1 MTSRSRREAGESVRA
16 PRVRTWIAVVVLV
29 LVPLAAGCTLAHQA
43 GHAGQPTPP
52 GSGAARGGVRALASA
67 YLAIARPANRRLDSE
82 VDGFTDHEHHDLAAA
97 EAALRAEAA
106 TERRFDQLL
115 GEIRFPARITPTA
128 LALIRANQ
136 RRAALTDQQA
146 RSSSV
151 TGLVSFT
158 GRHRA
163 ADAAVETQ
171 VRILRRALGLP
182 PPDSS

>member
-1 MTSRSRREAGESVRA
+1 
-16 PRVRTWIAVVVLV
+16 
-29 LVPLAAGCTLAHQA
+29 
-43 GHAGQPTPP
+43 
-52 GSGAARGGVRALASA
+52 
-67 YLAIARPANRRLDSE
+67 
-82 VDGFTDHEHHDLAAA
+82 
-97 EAALRAEAA
+97 LRAEAA

-115 GEIRFPARITPTA
+115 DEIRFPARIVPTA

-146 RSSSV
+146 KSSSV

-163 ADAAVETQ
+163 ADAAVEAQ

-182 PPDSS
+182 PPESS